1 MKKLIAI
8 CVVIVLC
15 CSSTT
20 VFALQKQSIIQ
31 SDDDNKTIS
40 QSDFDDSIT
49 MPRSL
54 SAKDNF
60 IFRILEKLL
69 AIIPPILIAMFLLLT

>member
-20 VFALQKQSIIQ
+20 VFALQKQSIIKT
-31 SDDDNKTIS
+31 DDNKTIS

-54 SAKDNF
+54 SEKDNF
-60 IFRILEKLL
+60 IFKILEK
-69 AIIPPILIAMFLLLT
+69 IIDLIPNFLIILFLLLT